1 MRNKKAISVIIAV
14 LLALSI
20 SLACLNFLSRINVA
34 HASLTES
41 TSDVNAYSN
50 SDATTVLQSITW
62 EAVSAGGSTSVTFY
76 LKNTGS
82 KAYIVTPLD
91 LTDFVFEDD
100 NHNTLSGDYA
110 QYFNVT
116 LNEYDAIIL
125 SGQIMK
131 VILTLT
137 VSSSLSSTV
146 TYYNFN
152 VNLNFNQLVSPADLN
167 QDGVVTPNDF
177 LIFVSSYVNYYAN
190 GVYNPMIDYEHT
202 GVPNADDL
210 FIFVGAYIAYFSSI
224 QGS

>member
-20 SLACLNFLSRINVA
+20 SLTGLNVLTHLNVA
-34 HASLTES
+34 HASLAES

-50 SDATTVLQSITW
+50 SRATTVLQSITW
-62 EAVSAGGSTSVTFY
+62 GAVSAGGSTSVTFY

-131 VILTLT
+131 VTLTLT
-137 VSSSLSSTV
+137 VNSSLSSKV

-152 VNLNFNQLVSPADLN
+152 VNLNFGQLVSPADLT
-167 QDGVVTPNDF
+167 QDGVVNPYDF
-177 LIFVSSYVNYYAN
+177 EIFVSNYINYYAN
-190 GVYNPMIDYEHT
+190 CVYNPMIDYEHT

-210 FIFVGAYIAYFSSI
+210 FIFVGAYIAYFSS
-224 QGS
+224 

>member
-1 MRNKKAISVIIAV
+1 MRNKKAISAIIAV

-20 SLACLNFLSRINVA
+20 SLTCLNVLTQLNVA
-34 HASLTES
+34 HASLAES

-50 SDATTVLQSITW
+50 SGATTVLQSITW
-62 EAVSAGGSTSVTFY
+62 GAVSAGGSTSVTFY

-91 LTDFVFEDD
+91 LTDFVFKDD
-100 NHNTLSGDYA
+100 NQNTLSGDYT

-131 VILTLT
+131 VTLTLT
-137 VSSSLSSTV
+137 VNSSLSSKV

-167 QDGVVTPNDF
+167 QAGTVNFEDIE
-177 LIFVSSYVNYYAN
+177 IFVSDYINYYEF
-190 GVYNPMIDYEHT
+190 GVYNPIIDYEHT
-202 GVPNADDL
+202 GVPNFNDL
-210 FIFVGAYIAYFSSI
+210 TIFEGAYIAYLSS
-224 QGS
+224 Q